1 MVTYGFAL
9 TWDHCKRLDCS
20 LHLSVIPFPLMVPLA
35 EEKSDLAT
43 PIKPFQPM
51 ANTNLITDQIII
63 G

>member
-20 LHLSVIPFPLMVPLA
+20 LHLSVIPFPLMVPLP
-35 EEKSDLAT
+35 EEKSDLTT

-51 ANTNLITDQIII
+51 VITII
-63 G
+63 